1 MLKNL
6 RIYNKNVYLRKDIKK
21 ASNCYRRF
29 RLTKATCKKGFSA
42 NKNAPFNIGINKV
55 YEGVPG
61 NLFTYAGRLSWDNGN
76 QGLVSF
82 VSKSSLV
89 SHYENSLGAI
99 HVGGFAQNLIC
110 LKNKCQVDNFYWS
123 AT

>member
-6 RIYNKNVYLRKDIKK
+6 TIIYKNVYLRKDIKK
-21 ASNCYRRF
+21 ASNCFRRY
-29 RLTKATCKKGFSA
+29 RLTWAICKKGFSA
-42 NKNAPFNIGINKV
+42 NKNAPFNIGKNKV

-61 NLFTYAGRLSWDNGN
+61 NLFAYACRLSCDNGN

-89 SHYENSLGAI
+89 NHYENSLDAI
-99 HVGGFAQNLIC
+99 HDRGYA
-110 LKNKCQVDNFYWS
+110 
-123 AT
+123 